1 MPKELSYQEAMQD
14 ARDLDKIELLNRMV
28 DRKAL
33 DEESARVIDEV
44 EKRMENGQPVPPE
57 ELDLFCK
64 IVWENSEA
72 KGDEGGRFQ
81 ILREKIEA
89 YNKEQLSLQDER
101 ISTAESRT
109 DFSKM
114 EKEIMS
120 QLDMAVK
127 SGDDKQIQQCQQRL
141 EQIQSM
147 RDNLKEPQE
156 VEKAPEISDEQRAE
170 EYEKIN
176 EYANKLHK
184 ELGEWNQTHQVVPF
198 GMDDIKKA
206 TSNVKTSDINKQYE
220 KIKLEKAKEK
230 QDIERG

>member
-1 MPKELSYQEAMQD
+1 MAKEISYQEAMQD

-72 KGDEGGRFQ
+72 KGEEGGRFQ

-156 VEKAPEISDEQRAE
+156 VEKTPEISDEQRAE

-176 EYANKLHK
+176 EYANKLHE
-184 ELGEWNQTHQVVPF
+184 ELGEWDQTHQVVPF